1 MKKWEW
7 YPFVPM
13 YEYMYNA
20 LRCFNFFGAIHS
32 GNTYKF
38 SSDSRD
44 VFCNDFGVKIKD
56 VKNANLCLI

>member
-7 YPFVPM
+7 YPFAPM

-20 LRCFNFFGAIHS
+20 LRCFNSLAQSTVETH
-32 GNTYKF
+32 KF

-56 VKNANLCLI
+56 VKNGKSCLI